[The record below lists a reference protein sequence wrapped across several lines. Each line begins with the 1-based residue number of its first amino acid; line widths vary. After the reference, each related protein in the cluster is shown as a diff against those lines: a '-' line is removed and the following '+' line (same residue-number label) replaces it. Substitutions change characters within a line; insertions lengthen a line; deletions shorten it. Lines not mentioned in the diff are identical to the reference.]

1 MFAGILVDDLLNG
14 DDVAKLTEV
23 LAKVL
28 VTDLQTQPAR
38 LRGLS
43 CIKAMIYETTENP
56 AANLLGLP

>member
-28 VTDLQTQPAR
+28 VTDLKT
-38 LRGLS
+38 
-43 CIKAMIYETTENP
+43 
-56 AANLLGLP
+56 